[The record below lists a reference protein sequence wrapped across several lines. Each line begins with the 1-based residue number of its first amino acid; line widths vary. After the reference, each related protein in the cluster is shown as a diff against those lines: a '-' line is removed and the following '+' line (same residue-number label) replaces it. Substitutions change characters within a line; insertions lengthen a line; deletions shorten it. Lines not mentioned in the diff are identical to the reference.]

1 MKEYIIKINI
11 NASKETVWNVITDF
25 ENYPKWN
32 SVLKMDKN
40 DNLILGDNFDVS
52 IVQPNGKKSN
62 FKATAIGKE
71 EFQSFSASQTIIG
84 KWFFQ
89 AIHFFIIEEVDEEH
103 VTFIQ
108 KWELKGII
116 ALLFRKQICKE
127 LEVFKLMNKELKE
140 VIEE

>member
-1 MKEYIIKINI
+1 MKEYIIKKNI

-32 SVLKMDKN
+32 SVLKMDN
-40 DNLILGDNFDVS
+40 NANLVLGDKFDVS
-52 IVQPNGKKSN
+52 IEQPNTKQSN
-62 FKATAIGKE
+62 FKATATGKE
-71 EFQSFSASQTIIG
+71 EFQSFSASQKIVG

-89 AIHFFIIEEVDEEH
+89 ATHFFIVEEVDEEH

-116 ALLFRKQICKE
+116 SSLFRKQIFKE
-127 LEVFKLMNKELKE
+127 LEVFKIMNKELKE
-140 VIEE
+140 FIEE